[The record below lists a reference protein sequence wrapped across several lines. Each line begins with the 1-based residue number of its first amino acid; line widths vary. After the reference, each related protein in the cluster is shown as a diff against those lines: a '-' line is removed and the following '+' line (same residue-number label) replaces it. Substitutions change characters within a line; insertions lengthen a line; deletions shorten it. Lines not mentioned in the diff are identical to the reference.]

1 MRDGRGAL
9 SETIETV
16 SLRTEKMLSM
26 FWLRNKNVPQPDR
39 TDVVRAGTVPET
51 VLVRSLLYGIND
63 GILRRV
69 QSVQNAV
76 ARLVIGAR
84 RCGHVTPLLRQ
95 LHWLPVRQQIIL
107 KMVGLVHQLLAGI
120 APAYLAEDCR

>member
-1 MRDGRGAL
+1 
-9 SETIETV
+9 
-16 SLRTEKMLSM
+16 MLSM